1 MLASRARSPQAAG
14 ALAYVQSY
22 GWAAGIEKPRS
33 VRAVPRISPLLSVR
47 SWTRALIAAGPSTG
61 HGQLNGR

>member
-1 MLASRARSPQAAG
+1 MSKAMAGLPGSKSPARSELCHVSA
-14 ALAYVQSY
+14 
-22 GWAAGIEKPRS
+22 RCS
-33 VRAVPRISPLLSVR
+33 VSE